1 MGGTGVI
8 GAVEGAAGWRSA
20 RSDNVEM
27 RSCGIGILQLLSPNQ
42 SNLVEVLGKKT
53 GWDPKVN
60 KREECASLGNE
71 WVSITG
77 RYVYLLLLIVHIYA
91 GCLLSSNHLFHRSDD
106 EIQFDVIPNCASY
119 IQVKLKR
126 VTDGGD
132 HDVAICEVVGVGIWN
147 KEEQAVVW
155 QSDVNNQSTAALDH
169 TSVLYSGQLRQEGII

>member
-1 MGGTGVI
+1 MGETGVI
-8 GAVEGAAGWRSA
+8 GSVEGASGWRSA

-77 RYVYLLLLIVHIYA
+77 RYVYL
-91 GCLLSSNHLFHRSDD
+91 C
-106 EIQFDVIPNCASY
+106 
-119 IQVKLKR
+119 VK
-126 VTDGGD
+126 
-132 HDVAICEVVGVGIWN
+132 
-147 KEEQAVVW
+147 
-155 QSDVNNQSTAALDH
+155 
-169 TSVLYSGQLRQEGII
+169 